1 MLQHLHI
8 SNYALIANVEIDFPM
23 GFSVITG
30 ETGAGKSI
38 ILGALGLLRGE
49 RATPRIIKAGAQKCC
64 VEASFDVSALGL
76 GDVFEQNDLDFDGKE
91 CIVRR
96 EVTSAGKSRAF
107 INDSPVS
114 LSLLKDITGEL
125 IDIHSQHQNLLLTHE
140 HFLLDILDTAAQD
153 QEERD
158 GYVHAFNNWRDATR
172 QLQLLLEKK
181 ENGHADTDF
190 LEFQLRELDAA
201 KLHIGEQEELEAEA
215 ELLTH
220 AEDVKRGL
228 IEANAPFATDE
239 GSLTQQ
245 IDNSIQA
252 LNGIE
257 KVLPK
262 VASLAERLESTRI
275 ELDDVSAELETLGE
289 EIHFDPERQATV
301 EERLDTI
308 YVLEKKHKVNTIEAL
323 LQTRETI
330 AAELNQVENIAEDI
344 LRQEKCVKQAEETLQ
359 TAAKRLSQARQQ
371 AAKKLQEALAG
382 QLNGLGLANGR
393 VAFSFT
399 PRPRPDIHGT
409 DRVTLLFSAN
419 KGVPA
424 EDVAKIASGGEIS
437 RLMLALKS
445 IMARF
450 KGLPTIIFDEIDTGV
465 SGSMAERM
473 ARVMGEMARSTQVIC
488 ITHLPQIAAAGQ
500 SHYRVYKSDGS
511 GATES
516 HISRLSARE
525 RIVEIANMLSGE
537 ELTEAAVNNA
547 KSLLKINGV

>member
-8 SNYALIANVEIDFPM
+8 SNYALIANVEIDFPT

-64 VEASFDVSALGL
+64 VEASFDVSSLGL
-76 GDVFEQNDLDFDGKE
+76 GELFEQNDLDFDGKE

-114 LSLLKDITGEL
+114 LSILKEISGEL
-125 IDIHSQHQNLLLTHE
+125 VDIHSQHQNLLLTHE

-153 QEERD
+153 EQERD
-158 GYVHAFNNWRDATR
+158 GYAHAFNKWREATR
-172 QLQLLLEKK
+172 QLQALLEKR

-190 LEFQLRELDAA
+190 LEYQLRELDSA
-201 KLHIGEQEELEAEA
+201 KLRIGEQEELEAES

-228 IEANAPFATDE
+228 IEANAPFEAEE
-239 GSLTQQ
+239 GSLIRQ

-252 LNGIE
+252 LHGIE

-308 YVLEKKHKVNTIEAL
+308 YLLEKKHKVSSIEAL

-330 AAELNQVENIAEDI
+330 ETELSQVENIADNI
-344 LRQEKCVKQAEETLQ
+344 LRQEKCVKQAEEALQ
-359 TAAKRLSQARQQ
+359 AAAKKLSLVRQE

-382 QLNGLGLANGR
+382 QLKGLGLPNGR
-393 VAFSFT
+393 VSFSFT
-399 PRPRPDIHGT
+399 PRPRPDVHGA
-409 DRVTLLFSAN
+409 DHITLLFSAN
-419 KGVPA
+419 KGIPA

-473 ARVMGEMARSTQVIC
+473 ARVMGEMAHSTQVIC

-500 SHYRVYKSDGS
+500 SHYRVYKSDDSGS
-511 GATES
+511 TES
-516 HISRLSARE
+516 HISQLSSQE
-525 RIVEIANMLSGE
+525 RIKEIANMLSGE
-537 ELTEAAVNNA
+537 ELTEAAINNA
-547 KSLLKINGV
+547 KSLLKINDV